1 MTLEPD
7 SPNNSTAPERDRPN
21 NPNNAQPQLTEAFP
35 IPIPARSLQPSFFN
49 KTIEPAEPWLLLTT
63 LGLMVVGLIFKFAWL
78 GFTAA
83 IITLM
88 LSIQV
93 MLPAFK
99 SWILRYLTIQERR
112 SLIGAVSLILAI
124 AGLAKYIGFYDAVN
138 RWLNTFKYDEF
149 GSWAEWVGALGQ
161 IMIAILAVY
170 IAWQQYVISKDLTI
184 QQNRITQQQTI
195 DAYFQGISD
204 LALNQEGMLEDWP
217 QERAFAEGRTSAI
230 LASVDSSGKAK
241 ILRFLSQAKLLSPIR
256 RDHYLGRPIFDG
268 LGGYEEDR
276 NRGIR
281 VINLGVM
288 LVAADLSG
296 QDLRWVDLSE
306 IYLIRANLYYTDLVK
321 TNLSR
326 TVLYEANLENADLK
340 GARLF
345 YGSVETA
352 SPRDRVAALQN
363 QAHSPN
369 YQTGE
374 QTGTVI
380 ENANLR
386 GVKNMSEEQRYY
398 CCAWGGENTRKTI
411 PGGCEGIPNKLAR

>member
-7 SPNNSTAPERDRPN
+7 SATNSTN
-21 NPNNAQPQLTEAFP
+21 IQPASSENLP
-35 IPIPARSLQPSFFN
+35 IPIPPRSPKPSFFT
-49 KTIEPAEPWLLLTT
+49 KTIEPSEPWLLLSTV
-63 LGLMVVGLIFKFAWL
+63 GLMVVGLVFDFPWL

-83 IITLM
+83 IVALM
-88 LSIQV
+88 LSLQI
-93 MLPAFK
+93 MLPSFQ

-112 SLIGAVSLILAI
+112 SLIGALSLLLAI
-124 AGLAKYIGFYDAVN
+124 GGIAKYLGFFNAVN
-138 RWLNTFKYDEF
+138 QWLTTFKYDEF

-170 IAWQQYVISKDLTI
+170 IAWQQYVISRDLTI

-230 LASVDSSGKAK
+230 LASVDASGKAK

-268 LGGYEEDR
+268 FGGYEEDR
-276 NRGIR
+276 SQGIR

-296 QDLRWVDLSE
+296 QDLRWVDLSD
-306 IYLIRANLYYTDLVK
+306 IYLIRANLYYSDLVK
-321 TNLSR
+321 ANLSR
-326 TVLYEANLENADLK
+326 TVLYEADLANADFK
-340 GARLF
+340 GTRLF
-345 YGSVETA
+345 YGPVETA
-352 SPRDRVAALQN
+352 SPRDRVAALRDRGN
-363 QAHSPN
+363 HPN
-369 YQTGE
+369 YETGE
-374 QTGTVI
+374 RTGTVI

-386 GVKNMSEEQRYY
+386 GVKNMSEEQRCY

-411 PGGCEGIPNKLAR
+411 PGGCEGIPNKLGR

>member
-7 SPNNSTAPERDRPN
+7 SQPNSSTI
-21 NPNNAQPQLTEAFP
+21 QPALVENLP
-35 IPIPARSLQPSFFN
+35 IPIPQRSPLPAFFVRTVEPS
-49 KTIEPAEPWLLLTT
+49 EPWLLLTAV
-63 LGLMVVGLIFKFAWL
+63 GLMALGLIFNFPWL

-83 IITLM
+83 IVALM
-88 LSIQV
+88 LGLQV

-112 SLIGAVSLILAI
+112 SVIGAISLILAI
-124 AGLAKYIGFYDAVN
+124 AGIAKYLGLYYAVSQ
-138 RWLNTFKYDEF
+138 WLNTFKYDEF

-161 IMIAILAVY
+161 IMIAVLAVY

-204 LALNQEGMLEDWP
+204 LALNEEGMLEDWP

-230 LASVDSSGKAK
+230 LASVDASGKAK

-268 LGGYEEDR
+268 FGGYEEDR
-276 NRGIR
+276 SRGIR
-281 VINLGVM
+281 VISLGVM
-288 LVAADLSG
+288 LVAADLSE
-296 QDLRWVDLSE
+296 QDLRWVDLSD

-321 TNLSR
+321 ANLSR
-326 TVLYEANLENADLK
+326 TVLYEANLENADFK
-340 GARLF
+340 GTRLF

-352 SPRDRVAALQN
+352 SPRDRAN
-363 QAHSPN
+363 SPN
-369 YQTGE
+369 YETGE
-374 QTGTVI
+374 QTGAVV

-386 GVKNMSEEQRYY
+386 GVKNMNEEQRYY
-398 CCAWGGENTRKTI
+398 CCAWGGENTRKTV
-411 PGGCEGIPNKLAR
+411 PGGCEGIPNKLVR